1 MDHEPMD
8 YQTYDHEPMDY
19 QTYDH
24 EVMNEGR
31 DNADNLADLM
41 MESLDKL
48 LITKKVVAEEL
59 KGFYDLIP
67 CERVKEI
74 LMFDLPYT
82 TEEYEKY
89 VREDKIFSIVLPETP
104 KEYDE
109 YCDYVIVCTFHVLEI
124 HVIGEKLKKLYPQH
138 WQAIEDIRVGSL
150 QRVFALYK
158 EWWRL

>member
-8 YQTYDHEPMDY
+8 YQAMD
-19 QTYDH
+19 
-24 EVMNEGR
+24 EGK
-31 DNADNLADLM
+31 DNDDILADLM

-48 LITKKVVAEEL
+48 LITEKVVAEEL

-104 KEYDE
+104 KEYEE

-124 HVIGEKLKKLYPQH
+124 HVIGEKLKKLYAQH
-138 WQAIEDIRVGSL
+138 WQAIEDIRVRSL

>member
-41 MESLDKL
+41 KESLDEL
-48 LITKKVVAEEL
+48 QITKKVVAEEL

-67 CERVKEI
+67 CERMKEI

-89 VREDKIFSIVLPETP
+89 VREDKIFSIVLPKSV
-104 KEYDE
+104 KEYEE
-109 YCDYVIVCTFHVLEI
+109 YCDYVIVCTFNALEI
-124 HVIGEKLKKLYPQH
+124 HVIGEKLKKLYAQH
-138 WQAIEDIRVGSL
+138 WEAIEDIRVRSL

>member
-8 YQTYDHEPMDY
+8 YQAMD
-19 QTYDH
+19 
-24 EVMNEGR
+24 EGK
-31 DNADNLADLM
+31 DNDDILADLM

-104 KEYDE
+104 KEYEE

-124 HVIGEKLKKLYPQH
+124 HVIGEKLKKLYAQH
-138 WQAIEDIRVGSL
+138 WQAIEDIRVRSL

>member
-8 YQTYDHEPMDY
+8 YQAMD
-19 QTYDH
+19 
-24 EVMNEGR
+24 EGK
-31 DNADNLADLM
+31 DNDDILADLM

-48 LITKKVVAEEL
+48 QITEKVVAEEL

-67 CERVKEI
+67 CEGVKEI

-89 VREDKIFSIVLPETP
+89 VREDKIFSIVLPKSV
-104 KEYDE
+104 KEYEE
-109 YCDYVIVCTFHVLEI
+109 YCDYVIVCTFKALEI
-124 HVIGEKLKKLYPQH
+124 HVIGEKLKKLYAQH
-138 WQAIEDIRVGSL
+138 WEAIEDIRVRSL